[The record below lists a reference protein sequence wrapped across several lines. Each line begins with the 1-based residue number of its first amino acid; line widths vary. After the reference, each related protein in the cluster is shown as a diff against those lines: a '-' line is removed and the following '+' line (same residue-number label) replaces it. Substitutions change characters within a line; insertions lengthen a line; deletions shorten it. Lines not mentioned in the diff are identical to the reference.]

1 MTKVSEIL
9 KDVEMRDFG
18 AIFDTLVQTL
28 ESTKLLITFTKEHD
42 NRSKQLANVVVGF
55 QSKLLKKA
63 FF

>member
-1 MTKVSEIL
+1 
-9 KDVEMRDFG
+9 MRDFG